1 MAQRKKS
8 RIALLNLKHQM
19 VLVQQGARI
28 LTAKRDA
35 LMKEFHGMARKV
47 VLTRQRMADTLR
59 LAGKSLRLARAIE
72 PHRGLVTA
80 ALAARREISLA
91 GSLRNVWGVKIPS
104 ISFPP
109 LRRDHFERGSAPGY
123 RSPVVDETA
132 AHFEDAISALI
143 ESAVAENH
151 LSNIGGA
158 VKATSR
164 RVNALEMRVMPE
176 LARET
181 AVIRFH
187 LEEQAREETFRMK
200 RFKHL
205 RERRAESLP
214 G

>member
-8 RIALLNLKHQM
+8 RIELLNLRRQM
-19 VLVQQGARI
+19 VLVKQGARI
-28 LTAKRDA
+28 LTGKRDA

-47 VLTRQRMADTLR
+47 LLARQKLGDMLR
-59 LAGKSLRLARAIE
+59 LAGKSLLLARSIE

-80 ALAARREISLA
+80 ALAAGRDIPLA

-104 ISFPP
+104 IGFPP
-109 LRRDHFERGSAPGY
+109 PRRGHFGRGSAPGY

-132 AHFEDAISALI
+132 ARFEETIGALI

-151 LSNIGGA
+151 LTNIGGA

-164 RVNALEMRVMPE
+164 RVNALEMRVAPE
-176 LARET
+176 LARDA
-181 AVIRFH
+181 AVIRFS

-200 RFKHL
+200 RFKQL
-205 RERRAESLP
+205 RERRAGNREK
-214 G
+214 